1 MKDLIILNEVA
12 PVIDCNFEEV
22 KNDLSIRLGD
32 YKKLVVT
39 EDSLTFCKNEQ
50 KHLAGLR
57 KKIEDYRKKTK
68 KEMSEPI
75 KVFED
80 KCKELVDLIATT
92 ELPIKE
98 GIQVFDDARK
108 EAKRQYALSEIE
120 RVSKELMLDAK
131 YLDKFVFDSKWTNLT
146 AAEKDVSIE
155 IYNQI
160 ELLVAKQEHYKTVVA
175 MVNMLID
182 KENETLINKL
192 NPIKFINELDS
203 IDNIAN
209 DIKEE
214 AQISRD
220 NEERTRQAVEQKIKD
235 DEERTRQILAHE
247 IVLPMYQGEAEVI
260 IPNEM
265 ITPINKI
272 EVEKTFT
279 YNMKVT
285 GNLNNLKLLKQFMID
300 NSIEFKIN
308 Y

>member
-1 MKDLIILNEVA
+1 MKDLIIINEVA

-22 KNDLSIRLGD
+22 KNDLSIRLED

-80 KCKELVDLIATT
+80 KCKELVDLIVST

-98 GIQVFDDARK
+98 GIQVFDDVRK
-108 EAKRQYALSEIE
+108 EAKRQYALSEIY
-120 RVSKELMLDAK
+120 RVSKELMLEEK
-131 YLDKFVFDSKWTNLT
+131 YFDRVVFDSKWTNLT
-146 AAEKDVSIE
+146 AAEKDVTSE

-160 ELLVAKQEHYKTVVA
+160 ELLVAKQDHYKTVVA

-209 DIKEE
+209 DIKKE
-214 AQISRD
+214 AEINRE
-220 NEERTRQAVEQKIKD
+220 NEERTRQVLEQQIKD
-235 DEERTRQILAHE
+235 KENEPIIIEPVKENLPVDIKPVIPVDIE
-247 IVLPMYQGEAEVI
+247 IP
-260 IPNEM
+260 
-265 ITPINKI
+265 K
-272 EVEKTFT
+272 EKLFT
-279 YNMKVT
+279 YNMKIT
-285 GNLNNLKLLKQFMID
+285 GNLNNLKLLKQFMLD
-300 NSIEFKIN
+300 NNLQFECEREV
-308 Y
+308 